1 MARVFGL
8 TTAAFLP
15 LFWAGR
21 PEYDAGRLDAQAY
34 WRGIAA
40 AAGTPF
46 SEAALPMLVRSE
58 VEVWN
63 NYDERVLGWAA
74 QLRADGYRIGLL
86 SNLPRVLGEEL
97 RATPGFL
104 DPFEHVTFS
113 YELGAI
119 KPQPAI
125 YLDAIRGLG
134 VAPSEA
140 LFLDDRA
147 GNVQGARAVGLLA
160 EQFTTWEEFLESGLD
175 LYDLPAPL
183 RQMRPA
189 QGTPPVLSS

>member
-1 MARVFGL
+1 MGSQRLKAVVFDFGGVLCFHPPDERFAPMARVFGL

-104 DPFEHVTFS
+104 
-113 YELGAI
+113 
-119 KPQPAI
+119 
-125 YLDAIRGLG
+125 
-134 VAPSEA
+134 
-140 LFLDDRA
+140 
-147 GNVQGARAVGLLA
+147 
-160 EQFTTWEEFLESGLD
+160 
-175 LYDLPAPL
+175 
-183 RQMRPA
+183 
-189 QGTPPVLSS
+189 